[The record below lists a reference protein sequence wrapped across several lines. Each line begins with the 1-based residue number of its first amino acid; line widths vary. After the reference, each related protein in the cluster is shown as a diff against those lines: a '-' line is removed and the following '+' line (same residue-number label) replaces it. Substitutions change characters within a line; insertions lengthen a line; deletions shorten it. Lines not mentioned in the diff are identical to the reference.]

1 MYGGEYR
8 NNDQAE
14 KNRAEHGEVH
24 PGADTLLLENL
35 NEVNLDE
42 MANQCERLH
51 KLSEQ
56 LHDGL
61 KKEVD
66 RDEQETIE

>member
-1 MYGGEYR
+1 
-8 NNDQAE
+8 
-14 KNRAEHGEVH
+14 
-24 PGADTLLLENL
+24 
-35 NEVNLDE
+35 

-51 KLSEQ
+51 ELSEQ

-66 RDEQETIE
+66 RDEQETVE